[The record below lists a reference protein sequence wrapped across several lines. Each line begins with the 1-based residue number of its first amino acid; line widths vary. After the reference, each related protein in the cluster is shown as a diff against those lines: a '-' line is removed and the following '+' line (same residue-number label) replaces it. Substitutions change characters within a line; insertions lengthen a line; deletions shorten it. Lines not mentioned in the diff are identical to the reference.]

1 MVKESRDRN
10 SKQEPARQKL
20 EHRVRKTAVYR
31 LVCCSI
37 LSLQFFSAQVWRPNV
52 LGPTISVI
60 NEENTITLRTLRRP
74 IWRRQFQSPSSQVT
88 VVCVKLTKS
97 SQHSTMA
104 QLLQSAFSASPVL
117 GYNTKWI
124 QSAEPTITGKITQH
138 RLYTTK
144 VISMTHELKMLYL
157 IFLYCTQRSQEAY
170 KPIFY
175 QVLDRDDANFFNN
188 P

>member
-37 LSLQFFSAQVWRPNV
+37 LSSQFFSAQVWCPNV

-60 NEENTITLRTLRRP
+60 TEENTITLRTLQRP
-74 IWRRQFQSPSSQVT
+74 IWWRQFQSPSSQVT

-104 QLLQSAFSASPVL
+104 QLLPSAFSASPIL

-124 QSAEPTITGKITQH
+124 QNAEPTITGKNHTTQTLH
-138 RLYTTK
+138 HKGNFYDSWIKNAVLNFPVLYPT
-144 VISMTHELKMLYL
+144 L
-157 IFLYCTQRSQEAY
+157 IGSL
-170 KPIFY
+170 
-175 QVLDRDDANFFNN
+175 
-188 P
+188 